1 MNYENEEMEMPTPC
15 THCGEI
21 FDLNDGYGSEKWH
34 PNTVICE
41 SCYEKE
47 DEEIEEDER
56 WETINIDLTN
66 ALYGLDKEENL
77 KDRLDSKNIDL
88 IKKIAPLL

>member
-1 MNYENEEMEMPTPC
+1 MNYETEEMEMPTPC

-47 DEEIEEDER
+47 KEEIEEDER